1 MVLQVLQI
9 ILFQVY
15 YPIMEVARWVKLVS
29 LINLNFKKQVMEYLT
44 ILITV
49 QKVIREVISVAI
61 ISLENMLISPN
72 LVQKLVE
79 QLDLSMKR
87 RKKSNR
93 IIS

>member
-1 MVLQVLQI
+1 
-9 ILFQVY
+9 
-15 YPIMEVARWVKLVS
+15 MEVAKWGKLVS
-29 LINLNFKKQVMEYLT
+29 LISLNFKKLVMEYLT

-49 QKVIREVISVAI
+49 RKVIKEVILVAI
-61 ISLENMLISPN
+61 ISLVNMLISPN

>member
-1 MVLQVLQI
+1 MVLQALQI
-9 ILFQVY
+9 ILFLVC
-15 YPIMEVARWVKLVS
+15 YPIMEVAKWGKLVS
-29 LINLNFKKQVMEYLT
+29 LISLNFKKLVMEYLT

-49 QKVIREVISVAI
+49 RKVIKEVILVAI
-61 ISLENMLISPN
+61 ISLVNMLISPN